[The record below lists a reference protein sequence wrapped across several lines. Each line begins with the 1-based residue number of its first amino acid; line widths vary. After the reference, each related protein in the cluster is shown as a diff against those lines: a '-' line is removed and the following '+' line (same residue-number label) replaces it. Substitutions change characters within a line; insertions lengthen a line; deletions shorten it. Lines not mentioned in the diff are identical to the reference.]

1 MNLLTFDIEDG
12 LNLNLRQNFGL
23 SINPTDRVVSN
34 TRKILSLMEK
44 HQVKGTFFILGE
56 IAEFFPDLVLEI
68 RDQGHEI
75 GVHGYNH
82 LLFTKN
88 EPDTI
93 YDEISRAKELI
104 ESITKEEVFGH
115 RAPAFSITQQTP
127 WAFDIIRRAGFKYDS
142 SVVPATNLKYGLE
155 GFPLEVTRVSTQ
167 FGDLIEV
174 PISFIKWMGLTI
186 PYLGGSYLIR
196 SPKYLVENWL
206 TDTKVKAQTD
216 YLMLY
221 LHPYEFDT
229 DYRNFPEVYRSKV
242 SIRYPKFYLKTL
254 ISRYNRST
262 LLAKIEMV
270 IQNGASKGNQS
281 VLEYLS
287 QNGFWNDTNQRNM

>member
-56 IAEFFPDLVLEI
+56 IAEFFPDLVLQIQEH
-68 RDQGHEI
+68 GHEI

-88 EPDTI
+88 DPDTI

-104 ESITKEEVFGH
+104 ESITKKEVYGH
-115 RAPAFSITQQTP
+115 RAPAFSITKDTP
-127 WAFDIIRRAGFKYDS
+127 WAFDVIRRAGFKYDS
-142 SVVPATNLKYGLE
+142 SVVPANNLKYGLE
-155 GFPLEVTRVSTQ
+155 GFPQEVTRVSTQ

-196 SPKYLVENWL
+196 APKFLVNKWI
-206 TDTKVKAQTD
+206 KAPEVREHAK

-229 DYRNFPEVYRSKV
+229 DYQRFPEIYRSKV
-242 SIRYPKFYLKTL
+242 SIRYPKFYLQTL
-254 ISRYNRST
+254 ISRYNRSS
-262 LLAKIEMV
+262 LLPKIEFIMKS
-270 IQNGASKGNQS
+270 QTSEMNQS
-281 VLEYLS
+281 IQHYLS
-287 QNGFWNDTNQRNM
+287 QNGF

>member
-44 HQVKGTFFILGE
+44 YQVKGTFFILGE

-88 EPDTI
+88 NPDII

-104 ESITKEEVFGH
+104 ESITKNEVFGH

-127 WAFDIIRRAGFKYDS
+127 WAFDVIRKAGFKYDS

-155 GFPLEVTRVSTQ
+155 GFPQEVTRVNTQ

-174 PISFIKWMGLTI
+174 PISFIKWMGMNI

-196 SPKYLVENWL
+196 SPKYLVEKWL
-206 TDTKVKAQTD
+206 TDSEVKAQTH

-242 SIRYPKFYLKTL
+242 SIRYPKFYLQTL

-262 LLAKIEMV
+262 LLPKIEMV
-270 IQNGASKGNQS
+270 IQNGMSKGNQS
-281 VLEYLS
+281 VWEYLS
-287 QNGFWNDTNQRNM
+287 QNGF